1 MATSGLWIPL
11 SASLLAAHVTT
22 IGIYVNRH
30 FEGWGRKATLR
41 ILRGLLLQCL
51 RSELPMVVC
60 RSEPVV
66 WGWASGYW

>member
-11 SASLLAAHVTT
+11 SASLLAALVTT

-41 ILRGLLLQCL
+41 ILRGLLLQ
-51 RSELPMVVC
+51 
-60 RSEPVV
+60 
-66 WGWASGYW
+66 